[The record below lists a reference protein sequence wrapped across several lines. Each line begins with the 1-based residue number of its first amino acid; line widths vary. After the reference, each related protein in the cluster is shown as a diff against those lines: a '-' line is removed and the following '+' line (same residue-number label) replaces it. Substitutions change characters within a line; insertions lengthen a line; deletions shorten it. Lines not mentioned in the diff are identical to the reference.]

1 MVWKIILWDFPGD
14 PVFKTPHF
22 QDRVMSSVPVRD
34 LWSHMPLGVAKKY
47 KNKNKKG
54 IMPYF
59 TADALL
65 DLMEISVFH
74 EQNPAY

>member
-1 MVWKIILWDFPGD
+1 MVWTIILWDFPGD

-22 QDRVMSSVPVRD
+22 QAKVMASIPVRD
-34 LWSHMPLGVAKKY
+34 LWSHMPLGVAKKN

-59 TADALL
+59 TADAIL